1 VFINKCK
8 TAGVSGRENNPYSL
22 HVAVFDANTAR
33 TDQPRVL
40 KHTCKVG
47 HWQDVRL
54 VAEKPTDGCPE
65 LSADCSL
72 GLRQTV
78 PQVKARTAHN
88 AEEQLNSFLTSALEG
103 DEVSFTPR
111 PLYPKRKSPR

>member
-1 VFINKCK
+1 MFINKCT

-22 HVAVFDANTAR
+22 HVAVFDASTAR

-54 VAEKPTDGCPE
+54 VAEKPTDGCSE

-78 PQVKARTAHN
+78 PQVKVRTAHN
-88 AEEQLNSFLTSALEG
+88 AEEQLNSLTSALEG
-103 DEVSFTPR
+103 D
-111 PLYPKRKSPR
+111 